1 MHLCTLGGLR
11 LEGSDFT
18 EPLPL
23 LLLSY
28 LALTGKTPRGTLKA
42 LFWPHLTDVTK
53 RSKSLSEA
61 LRRLKLVSPNLIEPG
76 RDMLASYVS
85 SDAAQFQMA
94 VNGRDYER
102 AVALYQGEFLQGL
115 EYTRLQLGEELDGW
129 IMQQR
134 SRLQAHY
141 LTALL
146 HLAED
151 ALFSSNRELSE
162 AYAKRAV
169 ILSTDAELLPGTSLR
184 HLDTLLA
191 RLGLSAERSSLRAQL
206 QDLYSLP
213 PEPTEGASHSD
224 LIGRE
229 SELTRLNHSFL
240 AGERLVTLTG
250 LPGSGKTRLAQ
261 AFMSQY
267 QHLFEAGHYFSL
279 IPLKDASPEALRR
292 KLAEALQVAPA
303 QLLVY
308 LRSHQQLLVLDNAE
322 LVPQLSAVIAELLS
336 TCPRLTI
343 LLVSRDVT
351 GLPQEQVIRLTGLT
365 LPEPSAPL
373 RLLRRAAAGQLLLT
387 EAEGQGI
394 RFQAEDAPSLAAL
407 CQLLGGL
414 PLALKLAAAWLTA
427 LPAAQLLARLPDNL
441 AMLSREDDFG
451 AAFDLSVTLLPEPV
465 QVVFRQLGVFSS
477 SFDVETAEAVICAHP
492 EQLRRL
498 IDASLLEFDGQR
510 YSLHPLVLS
519 YLSSR
524 YPPDDALLTR
534 YAHHYLARLESGE
547 AQTSAELDNLSH
559 AWEWTAT
566 QGRAATLTNYIAP
579 LQNFCDRLARPET
592 GLRLFTTLAQHT
604 TPQCLPAID
613 ARRAWC
619 LLRLGRYHEARSL
632 AQAALERLP
641 SHSSERETC
650 LSTLGAANDSLGTF
664 KAAATA
670 FQQVLASV
678 PDTSGE
684 AATALANLAINAIK
698 RGDYSAAKDY
708 VTRAATIFDTQK
720 KVAKQVWCHYIRGWL
735 ALEVAD
741 LLQARLLL
749 NRGLE
754 TARSH
759 HLLHWSLMCQLK
771 LAQLHAA
778 EGHPARGKTLCQS
791 VLKEIH
797 TKRLHN
803 KTARALTTLAELELR
818 SAQPQA
824 ALYYYAESLR
834 HLAPTESEPLLL
846 QNLTGLLYALQEL
859 PQPPFTA
866 EINGFCHHR
875 QATMVYADRQL
886 LLNLPRQPQS
896 QAWTQFTTGEVTTLV
911 LSLLQDEGVLE
922 HPPY

>member
-28 LALTGKTPRGTLKA
+28 LSLTGKTPRGTLKA
-42 LFWPHLTDVTK
+42 LFWPHLTDAIK

-76 RDMLASYVS
+76 REMLASYVT
-85 SDAAQFQMA
+85 SDAAQFQQA
-94 VNGRDYER
+94 VTEQDYEK
-102 AVALYQGEFLQGL
+102 AFALYRGEFLQGL
-115 EYTRLQLGEELDGW
+115 EYTRLHLGEELEGW
-129 IMQQR
+129 ITQQR

-151 ALFSSNRELSE
+151 ALFTGNRKLAEL
-162 AYAKRAV
+162 YAARAV
-169 ILSTDAELLPGTSLR
+169 DLSPDAELLPGTSLR
-184 HLDTLLA
+184 HLDTLLT
-191 RLGLSAERSSLRAQL
+191 RLGLNAERSMLRAQL
-206 QDLYSLP
+206 QDLYTLP
-213 PEPTEGASHSD
+213 PEPTDNHSD

-229 SELTRLNHSFL
+229 SELTHLNRSFL

-250 LPGSGKTRLAQ
+250 LPGIGKTRLAR
-261 AFMSQY
+261 AFMAQY
-267 QHLFEAGHYFSL
+267 QHLFEAGHFVSL
-279 IPLKDASPEALRR
+279 HTLGNASPEALWR
-292 KLAEALQVAPA
+292 KLAETLQVTPA

-308 LRSHQQLLVLDNAE
+308 LRSHQHLLVLDNAE
-322 LVPQLSAVIAELLS
+322 LAPQLSTIIAELLS
-336 TCPRLTI
+336 ACPRLAI

-351 GLPQEQVIRLTGLT
+351 GLPQEQVVRLTGLT

-373 RLLRRAAAGQLLLT
+373 RLLRRTAAGQLLLA
-387 EAEGQGI
+387 EAERQGI
-394 RFQAEDAPSLAAL
+394 RFQPEDAPSLAAL
-407 CQLLGGL
+407 CALLGGL

-427 LPAAQLLARLPDNL
+427 LSAAQLLVRLPDNL
-441 AMLSREDDFG
+441 TMLSRNDADLSS
-451 AAFDLSVTLLPEPV
+451 AFDLSVTLLPKPV
-465 QVVFRQLGVFSS
+465 QEVFRQLGVFCS
-477 SFDVETAEAVICAHP
+477 SFDVEAAEAVTCAHP

-498 IDASLLEFDGQR
+498 VDASLLEFDGQR

-519 YLSSR
+519 YLNATH
-524 YPPDDALLTR
+524 PPEDALLTC
-534 YAHHYLARLESGE
+534 YTNHYLTRLESGK
-547 AQTSAELDNLSH
+547 AQTSADLDNLSY
-559 AWEWTAT
+559 AWEWTAA
-566 QGRAATLTNYIAP
+566 QGGAATLANYIAP

-604 TPQCLPAID
+604 TPQCQPAVD

-619 LLRLGRYHEARSL
+619 LLRLGRYQEARSL
-632 AQAALERLP
+632 AQAAFKRLP
-641 SHSSERETC
+641 SYSSEHETC
-650 LSTLGAANDSLGTF
+650 LSTLGAANDSLGAF
-664 KAAATA
+664 EAAATA

-698 RGDYSAAKDY
+698 RGDYSAAADY
-708 VTRAATIFDTQK
+708 ITQAATTFEAQG
-720 KVAKQVWCHYIRGWL
+720 KVAKQVWCRYIRGWL
-735 ALEVAD
+735 ALETAD

-749 NRGLE
+749 NSGLE
-754 TARSH
+754 TARTH

-778 EGHPARGKTLCQS
+778 EGYPARGRTLCQG
-791 VLKEIH
+791 VLKEIR

-803 KTARALTTLAELELR
+803 KTARALSTLAELELR
-818 SAQPQA
+818 SAQPKA
-824 ALYYYAESLR
+824 ALYYYAESLK

-846 QNLTGLLYALQEL
+846 QNLMGLLRALQEL

-866 EINGFCHHR
+866 ELNGFCHHR
-875 QATMVYADRQL
+875 QANMVYADRQL
-886 LLNLPRQPQS
+886 LANLPRQPQS
-896 QAWTQFTTGEVTTLV
+896 QVWLQLTTGEVTTLV
-911 LSLLQDEGVLE
+911 LSLLQDEGMLE
-922 HPPY
+922 HPLY